1 MKTKTMI
8 YLERD
13 QHRALRARARAEGI
27 SLAALIRRL
36 AEAHLKDPAPLPSV
50 KQVIQRQGRG
60 RGKVSL
66 VLELDR
72 AREVEMALPGEW
84 SIAPGTR
91 AAIRA
96 IPGVVEVQ
104 DV

>member
-1 MKTKTMI
+1 
-8 YLERD
+8 
-13 QHRALRARARAEGI
+13 LRI
-27 SLAALIRRL
+27 FV
-36 AEAHLKDPAPLPSV
+36 KDPAPLMSV
-50 KQVIQRQGRG
+50 KQLMQRQGRG

-72 AREVEMALPGEW
+72 TREVEIALPGDW
-84 SIAPGTR
+84 AIVPGTR

>member
-1 MKTKTMI
+1 MTVDV
-8 YLERD
+8 RVD
-13 QHRALRARARAEGI
+13 GDALKLNAQTIRPLDEAVAH
-27 SLAALIRRL
+27 AAAGLRIF
-36 AEAHLKDPAPLPSV
+36 LKEPAPLESV
-50 KQVIQRQGRG
+50 KNVIARQGKG

-72 AREVEMALPGEW
+72 TREVEMTLPGGW
-84 SIAPGTR
+84 QIAAGTR

>member
-36 AEAHLKDPAPLPSV
+36 AEAHLKDPAPLRDVPRDAFVALVALGAS
-50 KQVIQRQGRG
+50 GRPDVG
-60 RGKVSL
+60 DEHDARVA
-66 VLELDR
+66 R
-72 AREVEMALPGEW
+72 ALRRKHA
-84 SIAPGTR
+84 R
-91 AAIRA
+91 
-96 IPGVVEVQ
+96 
-104 DV
+104 

>member
-1 MKTKTMI
+1 M
-8 YLERD
+8 
-13 QHRALRARARAEGI
+13 
-27 SLAALIRRL
+27 
-36 AEAHLKDPAPLPSV
+36 
-50 KQVIQRQGRG
+50 KQVIQRRGRG

-72 AREVEMALPGEW
+72 SREVEMALPGEW